1 MYSLTRVSSAP
12 FLGSGRSSF
21 RIVFLTTLTVL
32 VFFSRSA
39 ETGGGAAPAGR
50 GMREPGILRSAS
62 LTFRSN
68 RRREA
73 PTAEA
78 LASTPRANASRGF
91 EGGARGV
98 SVRATR
104 PNVSICGSKRGS
116 RQRTCHEGIGG
127 ED

>member
-1 MYSLTRVSSAP
+1 MSLLDAGLVRALWARGGPPLSDHLLDHLDG
-12 FLGSGRSSF
+12 LGLLLALG
-21 RIVFLTTLTVL
+21 
-32 VFFSRSA
+32 

>member
-62 LTFRSN
+62 LTFRSIGEGRRP
-68 RRREA
+68 RRRLWPPRA
-73 PTAEA
+73 
-78 LASTPRANASRGF
+78 RANASRGF
-91 EGGARGV
+91 EGAREAF
-98 SVRATR
+98 R
-104 PNVSICGSKRGS
+104 
-116 RQRTCHEGIGG
+116 
-127 ED
+127 